1 MDTEERITRL
11 EVTVTH
17 HRELMDWRLHEHHRR
32 LSELEDGPQDSVA
45 SSSGL
50 KLLFAVLITLLA
62 FLITGDPRS
71 AFTAAR
77 LGLGLP

>member
-1 MDTEERITRL
+1 MEPEERIIRL
-11 EVTVTH
+11 EETVHH
-17 HRELMDWRLHEHHRR
+17 HRELVEWRLHEHHRR
-32 LSELEDGPQDSVA
+32 LTELEDGPPEVV

>member
-1 MDTEERITRL
+1 MDTEERVTRL
-11 EVTVTH
+11 EETVRH
-17 HRELMDWRLHEHHRR
+17 HRELSDWRLHDHNRR
-32 LSELEDGPQDSVA
+32 LSALEEKEPDQIV

-50 KLLFAVLITLLA
+50 KLLIAVIITLLA
-62 FLITGDPRS
+62 FLVTGDPRS